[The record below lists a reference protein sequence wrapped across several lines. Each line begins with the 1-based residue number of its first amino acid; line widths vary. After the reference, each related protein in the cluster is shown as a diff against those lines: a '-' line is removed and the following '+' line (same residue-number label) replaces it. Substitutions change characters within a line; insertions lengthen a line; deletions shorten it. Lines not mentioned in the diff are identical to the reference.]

1 VQDQAGGEPTVG
13 VVAEVNPETDRGDR
27 EDDKSV
33 AFESGSDED
42 SDGSGSEDSED
53 SEEERQRE
61 EERTRRR
68 AERLAAMAARAI
80 AEREDVVARLEGD
93 KAGLEKLLAEREK
106 EQAQE
111 VRLLH
116 GYFLLLET

>member
-1 VQDQAGGEPTVG
+1 MG
-13 VVAEVNPETDRGDR
+13 VVAEVKPETDRGDR

>member
-13 VVAEVNPETDRGDR
+13 VVAEVKPETDRGDR

-33 AFESGSDED
+33 VSESGSGSDED

-53 SEEERQRE
+53 SEEERRRE

-68 AERLAAMAARAI
+68 AEQLAAMAARAI
-80 AEREDVVARLEGD
+80 AERKDAVARLEGE
-93 KAGLEKLLAEREK
+93 KAGLEKLPAERE
-106 EQAQE
+106 
-111 VRLLH
+111 
-116 GYFLLLET
+116 